1 VTANESE
8 RTKESETSIDQLKQ
22 SVKSVMAIAKTND
35 YYMNYLRKELVDS
48 PDSEIASF
56 VELIGKRKEANP
68 LGSVLLG
75 TGEIAFSAFLMFIG
89 LTFALPTFF
98 AYHNPY
104 AMLDYMSN
112 IYRMSISNKFYSTA
126 LVLVLFIVSILM
138 IISALIVLRIAG
150 ETFREI
156 EKE

>member
-1 VTANESE
+1 MTTSENES
-8 RTKESETSIDQLKQ
+8 TAQNETSIDQLKQ

-56 VELIGKRKEANP
+56 VELIGKKKEVNP
-68 LGSVLLG
+68 LGFILLG
-75 TGEIAFSAFLMFIG
+75 TGQIAFSAFLMFMG

-104 AMLDYMSN
+104 AMLNYISN
-112 IYRMSISNKFYSTA
+112 VYRTSISSSFYSTA
-126 LVLVLFIVSILM
+126 IVLSIFVVSILM

-150 ETFREI
+150 ETFKKLE
-156 EKE
+156 EE